1 MELIKQIKDAEN
13 QAKEIVEQAR
23 KDAAARVEQE
33 RLAYEQQLRNAQK
46 ERQQIIGNAITQA
59 EKDTESRVAE
69 LIEQGRKQIEAVRA
83 ACQGKVDACA
93 AKIVAT
99 LEQVG

>member
-13 QAKEIVEQAR
+13 QAKEIVEKVR
-23 KDAAARVEQE
+23 KDAAAKAEQE
-33 RLAYEQQLRNAQK
+33 RLAYDQQLRAAHK
-46 ERQQIIGNAITQA
+46 ERQQVIGNAISQA
-59 EKDTESRVAE
+59 EKDTDAQVAD

-83 ACQGKVDACA
+83 ACQGRVDACA
-93 AKIVAT
+93 AKIVAK